1 LNQLEVGQNQ
11 DVQIVDQYP
20 DVFLEELP
28 SMPPDRDFEFV
39 TELIPGAALIYKM
52 SYRMSAKQLTE
63 LKEQIHE
70 LQEKGYL

>member
-1 LNQLEVGQNQ
+1 MLV
-11 DVQIVDQYP
+11 
-20 DVFLEELP
+20 VFFLP
-28 SMPPDRDFEFV
+28 SKPPDRDFEFV

-63 LKEQIHE
+63 LKEQIQE